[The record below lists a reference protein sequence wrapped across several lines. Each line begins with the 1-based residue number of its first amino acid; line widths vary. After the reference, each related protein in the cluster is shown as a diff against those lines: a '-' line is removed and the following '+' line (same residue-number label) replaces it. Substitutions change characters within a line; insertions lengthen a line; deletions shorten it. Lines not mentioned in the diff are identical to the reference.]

1 MYPVLSLQVPD
12 GMPIKCF
19 GVKAGCFEYRTLCD
33 PAGELVTYSSLT
45 DWKESALA
53 TAGAAPAPA
62 AAAQPPV
69 AARATPAASGTDVLQ
84 QQQALPLGSI
94 TAASGTSSEK
104 PGGQQQ
110 WFSTVPEHAWDMAIG
125 AAAGAA
131 AVLLS
136 HPNDCIKTVMETGGG
151 AAAAAG
157 SGAWGSAGAFVA
169 TGKQLVKQR
178 GAGGLMTGLA
188 PRLVESVPSTM
199 LYWLAVEN
207 CRRLLEPYTAK

>member
-1 MYPVLSLQVPD
+1 MVSCLS
-12 GMPIKCF
+12 
-19 GVKAGCFEYRTLCD
+19 
-33 PAGELVTYSSLT
+33 AGELVTYSSLT
-45 DWKESALA
+45 DWKEHALA
-53 TAGAAPAPA
+53 AGGGSSGSTAVAAPQSSAPA
-62 AAAQPPV
+62 AGAV
-69 AARATPAASGTDVLQ
+69 ADTTNLQ
-84 QQQALPLGSI
+84 QQRALPLGSI
-94 TAASGTSSEK
+94 TAATSPSNSSSGADQ
-104 PGGQQQ
+104 PNQQQ
-110 WFSTVPEHAWDMAIG
+110 QQPWVSSVPEHAWDMAIG

-151 AAAAAG
+151 AAAAPG
-157 SGAWGSAGAFVA
+157 SGAWGSASAFVA

-178 GAGGLMTGLA
+178 GIAGGLMTGLA